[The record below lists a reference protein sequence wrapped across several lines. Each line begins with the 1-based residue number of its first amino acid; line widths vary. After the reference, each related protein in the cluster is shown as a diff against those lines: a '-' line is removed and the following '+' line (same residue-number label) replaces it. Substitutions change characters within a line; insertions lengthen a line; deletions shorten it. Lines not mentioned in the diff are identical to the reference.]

1 MLTRPPP
8 SLPVLPAALLPRWPA
23 FELNSEKRRVSIWQ
37 YARGEDAPIQEVKTQ
52 LENNTFDPAH
62 FDMLHVLNGLKYAL
76 RSPATPPKQRVL
88 ASQTWSSL
96 YPRASPQDRTH
107 LRLLLKPSEPGEP
120 LLGALSQ
127 AWEYGPDISLYCLL
141 GLQMPSRVLSLGLK
155 GETIEDALRMAM
167 IPALALLQS
176 DSGITPENAL
186 SQAVCYGLPPEEY
199 PKWKS
204 FEAVIQVLDLPTSS
218 ASPLWQ
224 LTTDNPA
231 LKTLNHLAGYF
242 MEQWYAQPQ
251 AEPETLALPA
261 DTLLEME

>member
-76 RSPATPPKQRVL
+76 RSPATSPKQRVL

-96 YPRASPQDRTH
+96 YPRASPLDRTH

-141 GLQMPSRVLSLGLK
+141 GLQMPP
-155 GETIEDALRMAM
+155 
-167 IPALALLQS
+167 PALALLQS

-231 LKTLNHLAGYF
+231 FKTLNHLAGYF

>member
-1 MLTRPPP
+1 
-8 SLPVLPAALLPRWPA
+8 
-23 FELNSEKRRVSIWQ
+23 
-37 YARGEDAPIQEVKTQ
+37 
-52 LENNTFDPAH
+52 
-62 FDMLHVLNGLKYAL
+62 MLHVLNGLKYAL
-76 RSPATPPKQRVL
+76 RSPATSPKQRVL

-96 YPRASPQDRTH
+96 YPRASPLDRTH

-186 SQAVCYGLPPEEY
+186 SQAVCYGLPPKNT
-199 PKWKS
+199 PSGNRLKRSSRSW
-204 FEAVIQVLDLPTSS
+204 ICQRLLPR
-218 ASPLWQ
+218 PCG
-224 LTTDNPA
+224 N
-231 LKTLNHLAGYF
+231 
-242 MEQWYAQPQ
+242 
-251 AEPETLALPA
+251 
-261 DTLLEME
+261 